1 MEIAS
6 AVSAHENIY
15 VKQGFFG
22 FRTKVYYKPTLS
34 EVDSIRNYYTL
45 SSGNEIQQFLLQFQ
59 NDPSCA
65 EKAPLTLDCDPNG
78 TYRLEVYTSRDGK
91 FLALQLFRYA
101 ELEYHPVN
109 GIKIYEGEEAALLK
123 TALLEK

>member
-1 MEIAS
+1 MEIAA

-45 SSGNEIQQFLLQFQ
+45 SSGNEIHQFLLQFQ

-65 EKAPLTLDCDPNG
+65 EKAQLSMTYDPNG
-78 TYRLEVYTSRDGK
+78 GYSLEMCVSRDGR
-91 FLALQLFRYA
+91 FFALQLFRYSDLYYNA
-101 ELEYHPVN
+101 ITD
-109 GIKIYEGEEAALLK
+109 IKIYEGKEAELLRKALLK
-123 TALLEK
+123 K